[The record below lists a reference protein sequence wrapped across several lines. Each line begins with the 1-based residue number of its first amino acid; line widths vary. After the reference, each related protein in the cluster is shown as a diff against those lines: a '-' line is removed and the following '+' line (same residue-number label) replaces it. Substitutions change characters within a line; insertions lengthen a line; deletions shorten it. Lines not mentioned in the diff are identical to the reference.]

1 MAGGRDLQ
9 RVRPVHGAQPA
20 RHAFPPALAEAG
32 RPDRERLVA
41 ALHRDGRRAEALETY
56 RAAPARLALRARPA
70 AGG

>member
-20 RHAFPPALAEAG
+20 RHLSPALAEAG

-41 ALHRDGRRAEALETY
+41 ALHRDGRLAEALETY
-56 RAAPARLALRARPA
+56 RTAPARLALRARPA